1 MSEKKAIEHTRISRL
16 SKNKREAICKAIH
29 DEVIAN
35 EGYLQQGLTAQQVAQ
50 KHGFSAQDMSAVTA
64 VYFGGNFS
72 MLLQRLR
79 VSYACKLLA
88 NKAYSGVNCD
98 VICQMSGFS
107 NKQSLYNAFRRQIG
121 MTPVQYRLKHFME
134 NE

>member
-1 MSEKKAIEHTRISRL
+1 MSEKTIEHTRLSRL
-16 SKNKREAICKAIH
+16 SKVKREAICKAIH
-29 DEVIAN
+29 DDVIAN
-35 EGYLQQGLTAQQVAQ
+35 EGFLQQGLTAQQVASN
-50 KHGFSAQDMSAVTA
+50 HNFSAQDMSAVTS

-79 VSYACKLLA
+79 VAYACKLLR
-88 NKAYSGVNCD
+88 NKSYSGVNCD

-107 NKQSLYNAFRRQIG
+107 NKQSLYNAFRRQVG
-121 MTPVQYRLKHFME
+121 MTPVKYRLKHYLE